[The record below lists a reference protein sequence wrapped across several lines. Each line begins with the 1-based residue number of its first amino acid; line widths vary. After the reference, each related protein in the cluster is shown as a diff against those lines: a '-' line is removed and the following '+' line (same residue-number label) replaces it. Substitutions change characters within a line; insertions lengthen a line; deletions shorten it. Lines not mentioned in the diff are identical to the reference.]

1 MVRISAVII
10 SFNEERNIER
20 CLESLDKLVDE
31 VLVVDSFSTDR
42 TEEICHRYK
51 VRFIRHEF
59 ASHIQQKNWA
69 LNQAVNDY
77 ILSLDAD
84 EALTPELRESI
95 SEAAKDWR
103 YDAYYLHR
111 KTSYSNS
118 RDPRDVRY
126 TEKKIRLWDRRK
138 GVWGGIN
145 PHDTVMMDDDATTG
159 SLKGDMLHYSFFS
172 IESHRK
178 KADYFSS
185 ISAKALF
192 TSGIRSNWLKIMG
205 STAWKFIK
213 SYFIRLGILDG
224 LHGLK
229 ISYSSAYGAWL
240 KYRKLK
246 RLNSG
251 RYLDI
256 SPSLCFFNTNK
267 KWGGGEKW
275 SLTVATEMSRRGH
288 NIIMIAYRGSELL
301 RRSRQAGLNTV
312 GLKMRTTSFINPLL
326 LLRIKRIY
334 KANNVKVVFLNL
346 SIDLKTGGKVARSAG
361 VPKIIY
367 RRGLARPIR
376 KNRRNRFLL
385 TKVVTDIIATSED
398 TRNGI
403 LKNFPHVLDPSKI
416 RLIYNGVE
424 LPEIRMPGFNG
435 KMVVGSAGRISAEKG
450 FIALIEL
457 GSLLDDLSIPFEI
470 NLAGEGDQ
478 LRHIKDE
485 VVKAGLEPKFRFL
498 GFIKDMDEFYRSIDV
513 LVLTSEKEGFAN
525 VLLESMS
532 YGKPVIAFDIGSPS
546 ELIRDGNNG
555 FIVEENNVRAM
566 AEKISELY
574 NDHELLV
581 RMGENARDRIKKDFS
596 LEHHLEKI
604 EDVIGR
610 ETFAD

>member
-10 SFNEERNIER
+10 SFNEERNIGR
-20 CLESLDKLVDE
+20 CLESLDNLVDE
-31 VLVVDSFSTDR
+31 VLVVDSFSSDR
-42 TEEICHRYK
+42 TEEICRRYNA
-51 VRFIRHEF
+51 RFIRHKFE
-59 ASHIQQKNWA
+59 SHIQQKNWA

-84 EALTPELRESI
+84 EALTPRLRESI
-95 SEAAKDWR
+95 SGAAENWN
-103 YDAYYLHR
+103 YDGYYLNR

-118 RDPRDVRY
+118 RDPQDVRY

-145 PHDTVMMDDDATTG
+145 PHDTVVMDVDSTIG

-178 KADYFSS
+178 KAEYFSS

-192 TSGIRSNWLKIMG
+192 ISGIRSNWLKITG

-213 SYFIRLGILDG
+213 SYFIRLGLLDG
-224 LHGLK
+224 IHGLK
-229 ISYSSAYGAWL
+229 ISYSSAYGTYL

-251 RYLDI
+251 RNLDI
-256 SPSLCFFNTNK
+256 PPSLCFFNTNK
-267 KWGGGEKW
+267 NWGGGEKW
-275 SLTVATEMSRRGH
+275 SLTVAAEMSRRGH

-312 GLKMRTTSFINPLL
+312 GLKMRATSFINPLL

-334 KANNVKVVFLNL
+334 EANNVKVVFLNL
-346 SIDLKTGGKVARSAG
+346 SIDLKTGGRVARSAG
-361 VPKIIY
+361 VHKIIY

-376 KNRRNRFLL
+376 MNRRNRYLL

-398 TRNGI
+398 TREGI
-403 LKNFPHVLDPSKI
+403 LKNFYHVLNPDKI
-416 RLIYNGVE
+416 SIIYNGVE
-424 LPEIRMPGFNG
+424 LPEISEPGFNG

-450 FIALIEL
+450 FISLIEL
-457 GSLLDDLSIPFEI
+457 GSLLDELSIPFEI
-470 NLAGEGDQ
+470 DLAGEGDQ
-478 LRHIKDE
+478 LEHIKEE
-485 VVKAGLEPKFRFL
+485 VVRAGLESKFRFL
-498 GFIKDMDEFYRSIDV
+498 GFIKDMDDFYRSIDL

-566 AEKISELY
+566 AEKISQLY
-574 NDHELLV
+574 NDRELLA
-581 RMGENARDRIKKDFS
+581 RMGENARERIKKDFS

-604 EDVIGR
+604 EDIIGG
-610 ETFAD
+610 EAGTD

>member
-10 SFNEERNIER
+10 SFNEERNIAR
-20 CLESLDKLVDE
+20 CLESLVNLVDE

-42 TEEICHRYK
+42 TEEICRRYK
-51 VRFIRHEF
+51 VRFIRHKFE
-59 ASHIQQKNWA
+59 SHIQQKNWA

-84 EALTPELRESI
+84 EALTPELRKSI
-95 SEAAKDWR
+95 SDAGKSWC
-103 YDAYYLHR
+103 YDGYYLNR
-111 KTSYSNS
+111 KTSYTNS

-126 TEKKIRLWDRRK
+126 TERKIRLWDRRK

-145 PHDTVMMDDDATTG
+145 PHDTVMMDADATIG

-172 IESHRK
+172 IESHRR

-192 TSGIRSNWLKIMG
+192 ISGIRSNWLKITG
-205 STAWKFIK
+205 SPAWKFIK
-213 SYFIRLGILDG
+213 SYFIRLGLLDG
-224 LHGLK
+224 IHGLK
-229 ISYSSAYGAWL
+229 LSYSSAWGAWL
-240 KYRKLK
+240 KYTKLK

-251 RYLDI
+251 KNLDI
-256 SPSLCFFNTNK
+256 PPSLCFFNTNK
-267 KWGGGEKW
+267 NWGGGEKW
-275 SLTVATEMSRRGH
+275 SLTVAAEMSRRGH
-288 NIIMIAYRGSELL
+288 NIIMLAYRGGELL

-312 GLKMRTTSFINPLL
+312 GLKMRTTSFINPFL
-326 LLRIKRIY
+326 LLRVKRIY

-346 SIDLKTGGKVARSAG
+346 SIDLKTGGRVARSAG
-361 VPKIIY
+361 VSKIIY

-376 KNRRNRFLL
+376 NNRRNRYLL

-398 TRNGI
+398 TRKGI
-403 LKNFPHVLDPSKI
+403 LKNFSHVLDPAKI
-416 RLIYNGVE
+416 SVVYNGVE
-424 LPEIRMPGFNG
+424 LPEIRKAGFNG
-435 KMVVGSAGRISAEKG
+435 KMVIGSAGRVSAEKG
-450 FIALIEL
+450 FISLIEL

-470 NLAGEGDQ
+470 DLAGAGDQ
-478 LRHIKDE
+478 LEHIKNE
-485 VVKAGLEPKFRFL
+485 VIKAGLESKFRFL
-498 GFIKDMDEFYRSIDV
+498 GFIKNMDEFYRSISV

-555 FIVEENNVRAM
+555 FIVEENNIRAM

-574 NDHELLV
+574 NDRELLL
-581 RMGENARDRIKKDFS
+581 RMGANARDRIKKDFS
-596 LEHHLEKI
+596 LEHHLEEI
-604 EDVIGR
+604 DSIIGR
-610 ETFAD
+610 NN

>member
-10 SFNEERNIER
+10 SFNEERNIGR
-20 CLESLDKLVDE
+20 CLESLDNLVDE

-42 TEEICHRYK
+42 TEEICRQYN
-51 VRFIRHEF
+51 VRFIRHKFE
-59 ASHIQQKNWA
+59 SHIQQKNWA

-84 EALTPELRESI
+84 EALTPRLRESI
-95 SEAAKDWR
+95 SGAAENWSFDG
-103 YDAYYLHR
+103 YYLNR

-118 RDPRDVRY
+118 RDPQDVRY

-145 PHDTVMMDDDATTG
+145 PHDTVVMDVDSTTG
-159 SLKGDMLHYSFFS
+159 SLRGDMLHYSFFS

-178 KADYFSS
+178 KAEYFSS
-185 ISAKALF
+185 ISARALF
-192 TSGIRSNWLKIMG
+192 ISGIRSNWLKITG

-213 SYFIRLGILDG
+213 SYFIRLGIQDG
-224 LHGLK
+224 IHGLK
-229 ISYSSAYGAWL
+229 ISYSSAYGTYL

-251 RYLDI
+251 KHLDI
-256 SPSLCFFNTNK
+256 APSICFFNTNK
-267 KWGGGEKW
+267 SWGGGEKW

-312 GLKMRTTSFINPLL
+312 GLKMRATSFINPLL

-334 KANNVKVVFLNL
+334 EANNVKVVFLNL
-346 SIDLKTGGKVARSAG
+346 SIDLKTGGRVARSAG
-361 VPKIIY
+361 VQKIIY

-376 KNRRNRFLL
+376 MNRRNRYLL
-385 TKVVTDIIATSED
+385 TEVVTDIIATSED
-398 TRNGI
+398 TREGI
-403 LKNFPHVLDPSKI
+403 LKNFSHVLDPGKI
-416 RLIYNGVE
+416 SLIYNGVE
-424 LPEIRMPGFNG
+424 LPEIGEPGFNG

-450 FIALIEL
+450 FIYLIEL
-457 GSLLDDLSIPFEI
+457 GSLLDELSIPFEI
-470 NLAGEGDQ
+470 DLAGEGDQ
-478 LRHIKDE
+478 LEHIKEE
-485 VVKAGLEPKFRFL
+485 VVRAGLESKFRFL
-498 GFIKDMDEFYRSIDV
+498 GFIKDMDDFYRSIDL

-574 NDHELLV
+574 NDRELLA

-596 LEHHLEKI
+596 LEHHLKKI
-604 EDVIGR
+604 EDIIGG
-610 ETFAD
+610 ETGTD